1 LFVLAEIAMPRVRFN
16 PCTIVSLML
25 ATLSAY
31 AAEPIPFAKVSGLLK
46 QHCHKCHGL
55 TDNKPKGE
63 LRIDKL
69 NPDLIQGNDGDH
81 WQEVLNR
88 LNFGDMPPKDEP
100 QLAKA
105 ERELI
110 TGWIVQEMRRA
121 ALTKN
126 PATHFRRLTRREY
139 ERTMQDLLGLSIE
152 FGSRLPEDG
161 RSKEGFRNDGDALRM
176 SPLQYEMYLQIADEA
191 LAEAIVTGPAP
202 EVHRYRLEAKKP
214 VEVLP
219 KPADLPGE
227 NYDYRAKDKTFT
239 IGDDCQFGKDQ
250 KNQHPI
256 GVLLPDAPRPFGEAA
271 LARPDFR
278 YGFRLHHP
286 FRRGEMLI
294 RVRAARFEPEPEL
307 ESTRLPQLAVGL
319 GCTNLHGVELK
330 PVRSPIVVD
339 DFESRTYE
347 FRARLEN
354 FPLPNPGPFRNQNCS
369 ILYAWN
375 AAPKLANEANPPQL
389 KIEWIEFE
397 SPFLEEWPP
406 ASHTRILFPNRD
418 GLTEN
423 DYAREVIKRFATRA
437 FRGPIEKQELD
448 RLMSFWTRARSEADS
463 LEASIRETLSVV
475 LTATRF
481 LALPA
486 SRSGSAGKER
496 LTDHELA
503 ARLSYFLWSSM
514 PDETLL
520 QLAEQG
526 KLRDPRVLA
535 EQTRRMLK
543 DRNAWQFIEQF
554 AEQWLELDR
563 LQRVTV
569 NKNRY
574 PEYNDQLAS
583 AMKQETI
590 HFFAHVLQNNLSIL
604 NFLDADFTFVNE
616 ILAKHY
622 GIPEVHGSNFRKV
635 QLDPLLERGG
645 LLTQASVL
653 TGNSD
658 GLDGHPIKRGM
669 WLLKNLLDDPPPPP
683 PPNVPELDRA
693 SDPKLKG
700 LTITQA
706 LALHRNSSACSGCHN
721 KIDPWGIAFEEY
733 DAIGQWRKQKS
744 TQAIDTKAE
753 LPTGVT
759 INGLRELKIELL
771 RTRSDDLRQAVLRR
785 VASYALGRSLTLSD
799 MEVIDSLVPALKKR
813 EDRLSALIEL
823 VIASEPFQTK

>member
-1 LFVLAEIAMPRVRFN
+1 MQS
-16 PCTIVSLML
+16 VSFKFCSML
-25 ATLSAY
+25 ILWGASSSSLR
-31 AAEPIPFAKVSGLLK
+31 AAEPISFVKVAPLLK
-46 QHCHKCHGL
+46 QHCLNCHGS
-55 TDNKPKGE
+55 TVDKPKGE

-69 NPDLIQGNDGDH
+69 NPNLVAGKDGEH

-100 QLAKA
+100 QLAVA
-105 ERELI
+105 DRELI

-126 PATHFRRLTRREY
+126 LTTHFRRLTRREY
-139 ERTMQDLLGLSIE
+139 ERTMQDLLGLGID

-191 LAEAIVTGPAP
+191 LTEAIVTGPPP

-214 VEVLP
+214 PVVLP
-219 KPADLPGE
+219 KPEDRPGE
-227 NYDYRAKDKTFT
+227 SYDYFAKDKTFT
-239 IGDDCQFGKDQ
+239 IGDDCQFGKDA
-250 KNQHPI
+250 KDPFPI
-256 GVLLPDAPRPFGEAA
+256 GMLRPAAPRPFGEAA
-271 LARPDFR
+271 LSRPEFR

-294 RVRAARFEPEPEL
+294 RVQAACVEAEPGTEN
-307 ESTRLPQLAVGL
+307 TRPPQLAVGL
-319 GCTNLHGVELK
+319 GCTNLHGIEIKNVSE
-330 PVRSPIVVD
+330 PTVID
-339 DFESRTYE
+339 HAEARTYE
-347 FRARLEN
+347 FRARIEN
-354 FPLPNPGPFRNQNCS
+354 FPLPNPGHFRDQNCS
-369 ILYAWN
+369 ILYVWN
-375 AAPKLANEANPPQL
+375 ATPSVSKEPNPPRL
-389 KIEWIEFE
+389 KIEWVEFE
-397 SPFLEEWPP
+397 SPYLEQWPP
-406 ASHTRILFPNRD
+406 ASHTRILFPNTAD
-418 GLTEN
+418 LAEA
-423 DYAREVIKRFATRA
+423 DYAREVLKRFATRA
-437 FRGPIEKQELD
+437 YREPVENAELD
-448 RLMSFWTRARSEADS
+448 RLMSFWTRSRKDADS
-463 LEASIRETLSVV
+463 LEASIRETLSAV
-475 LTATRF
+475 LTSSRF

-486 SRSGSAGKER
+486 RRSGETGKQR

-526 KLRDPRVLA
+526 QLRDPKVLA
-535 EQTRRMLK
+535 EQTRRMILDSK
-543 DRNAWQFIEQF
+543 SWQFIEQF

-569 NKNRY
+569 NKGRY
-574 PEYNDQLAS
+574 PEFNDQLGA
-583 AMKQETI
+583 AMKLETI
-590 HFFAHVLQNNLSIL
+590 RFFGHVLQNDLSIL
-604 NFLDADFTFVNE
+604 NFFDADFTFVNE
-616 ILAKHY
+616 VLAKHY
-622 GIPEVHGSNFRKV
+622 GIPEVRGPKFQKMK
-635 QLDPLLERGG
+635 LDPILQRGG

-706 LALHRNSSACSGCHN
+706 LALHRDSSACAGCHT
-721 KIDPWGIAFEEY
+721 KIDPWGLAFEEF
-733 DAIGQWRKQKS
+733 DAVGNWRKQNSSK
-744 TQAIDTKAE
+744 AIDAKAE

-759 INGLRELKIELL
+759 INGMRELKDELL
-771 RTRSDDLRQAVLRR
+771 RTRSDDLRRAMLRK
-785 VASYALGRSLTLSD
+785 VASYALGRSLTLID
-799 MEVIDSLVPALKKR
+799 MEAMDNLLPSLKKR
-813 EDRLSALIEL
+813 GDGLTALIEL
-823 VIASEPFQTK
+823 IVASEPFQTK